1 MVNQT
6 SAYVAGGV
14 VPMRMGNSHPSLFP
28 YEPLRCSDGELIITA
43 GNNAQFRRLVEVLGA
58 PELADHPSFRRNE
71 DRTANRDLL
80 RPLLLERLATRT
92 TMEWFRT
99 LTEAGVACGPINT
112 VDGGVAFA
120 QNVGLD
126 PVVRAEGDPDGVP
139 SVRNPIRFSE
149 TPPDYRLP
157 PPELDEHG
165 AAIRSWLRTPPA
177 ADGTA

>member
-1 MVNQT
+1 
-6 SAYVAGGV
+6 
-14 VPMRMGNSHPSLFP
+14 
-28 YEPLRCSDGELIITA
+28 
-43 GNNAQFRRLVEVLGA
+43 
-58 PELADHPSFRRNE
+58 LADHPNFRRNE

-92 TMEWFRT
+92 TMEWFRI
-99 LTEAGVACGPINT
+99 LTDAGVACGPINT

-120 QNVGLD
+120 QTVGLD
-126 PVVRAEGDPDGVP
+126 PVVRAEGDPEGVP

-165 AAIRSWLRTPPA
+165 AEIRTWLRTPPTA
-177 ADGTA
+177 EGTS